1 MRVHPISDYI
11 TGWTIWVVIIIPLLL
26 RRRHLNITGM
36 TTTET
41 KLSLTSHFFGTFEG
55 IDSNF
60 VKNNPSYWKTSGIQ
74 ANFSCRVTDAA

>member
-1 MRVHPISDYI
+1 MI
-11 TGWTIWVVIIIPLLL
+11 
-26 RRRHLNITGM
+26 
-36 TTTET
+36 TTER

>member
-1 MRVHPISDYI
+1 LKKACVTPPPPPDY
-11 TGWTIWVVIIIPLLL
+11 
-26 RRRHLNITGM
+26 RGM
-36 TTTET
+36 ITTER